1 MMKAAA
7 PTLRAIGI
15 ALAAL
20 LACSQTLLAQTLLAQ
35 TAPSSTR
42 PLRIGT
48 DGSYPPF
55 GSTTPAGK
63 LVGFEI
69 DLVNDLCRR
78 MQTPCQFVVVDWNG
92 MIPKL
97 QEGTV
102 DIIMSGLS
110 IKPERRK
117 AIDFSL
123 PYFSAPTYFVA
134 RKDAP
139 AVYQSAVPFIDLGKA
154 TPEQL
159 KALDALGAHLQ
170 KAVIGVE
177 GATTHEQYVKKYFPQ
192 SGQVRIYPKQ
202 ESLFLDL
209 SIGRVDAVCSGYSTV
224 MRFIRDERAKGRE
237 YVMFGPGVR
246 GGVLGEGVAFGLRK
260 DNDALE
266 SKLNGALRAAANEGV
281 VSTLSKQWFGI
292 DGSIKYEQTIATR

>member
-1 MMKAAA
+1 MKNIDALL
-7 PTLRAIGI
+7 PRTILIS
-15 ALAAL
+15 LAAL
-20 LACSQTLLAQTLLAQ
+20 LFSLPSAHAQ
-35 TAPSSTR
+35 TR

-48 DGSYPPF
+48 DGSYPPY

-69 DLVNDLCRR
+69 DLMNDLCKR
-78 MQTPCQFVVVDWNG
+78 MQLSCEYVVVDWNG

-102 DIIMSGLS
+102 DVIMSGLS

-134 RKDAP
+134 RKGSP
-139 AVYQSAVPFIDLGKA
+139 AVYQSPARSIDLAHAGPA
-154 TPEQL
+154 DQQ
-159 KALDALGAHLQ
+159 ALAELAQHLQ
-170 KAVIGVE
+170 KAVVGIE
-177 GATTHEQYVKKYFPQ
+177 GATTHEEYVKRYFPKAG
-192 SGQVRIYPKQ
+192 SVRVYPKQ

-209 SIGRVDAVCSGYSTV
+209 SIGRVDAVCAGYSNV
-224 MRFIRDERAKGRE
+224 SRFIREQQSKGKE

-260 DNDALE
+260 GNQALE
-266 SKLNGALRAAANEGV
+266 SKLNAALRDAGKAGV
-281 VSTLSKQWFGI
+281 ISSLSKQWFGI
-292 DGSIKYEQTIATR
+292 DGSIDYDAENAVAAR

>member
-1 MMKAAA
+1 MMKVDLLK
-7 PTLRAIGI
+7 LRSLGA
-15 ALAAL
+15 ALA
-20 LACSQTLLAQTLLAQ
+20 TLLATVPLAHAQ
-35 TAPSSTR
+35 ER

-48 DGSYPPF
+48 DGSYPPY

-69 DLVNDLCRR
+69 DLMNDLCKR
-78 MQTPCQFVVVDWNG
+78 MQTRCEYVVVDWNG

-97 QEGTV
+97 QQGSV
-102 DIIMSGLS
+102 DVIMSGLS

-134 RKDAP
+134 RKGSP
-139 AVYQSAVPFIDLGKA
+139 AVYQSAVRTIDLAKA
-154 TPEQL
+154 GPADEQALAELARHL
-159 KALDALGAHLQ
+159 K
-170 KAVIGVE
+170 KAVVGIE
-177 GATTHEQYVKKYFPQ
+177 GATTHEQYVKHYFPE
-192 SGQVRIYPKQ
+192 SGQVRVYPKQ

-209 SIGRVDAVCSGYSTV
+209 SIGRVDAVCAGYSNV
-224 MRFIRDERAKGRE
+224 SRFIREQKEKGRE

-246 GGVLGEGVAFGLRK
+246 GGILGEGVAFGLRK
-260 DNDALE
+260 NSDALE
-266 SKLNGALRAAANEGV
+266 IKINEALRAAAKEGI

-292 DGSIKYEQTIATR
+292 DGSINYDTNAVAAR

>member
-1 MMKAAA
+1 MTKVDSPKLRALGIALVSLLAAA
-7 PTLRAIGI
+7 P
-15 ALAAL
+15 LAH
-20 LACSQTLLAQTLLAQ
+20 AQD
-35 TAPSSTR
+35 R

-48 DGSYPPF
+48 DGSYPPY

-69 DLVNDLCRR
+69 DLMNDLCKR
-78 MQTPCQFVVVDWNG
+78 MRTRCEFVVVDWNG

-134 RKDAP
+134 RKDSP
-139 AVYQSAVPFIDLGKA
+139 TVYRSAARDIDLAKA
-154 TPEQL
+154 SPADKQALAELAQHL
-159 KALDALGAHLQ
+159 K
-170 KAVIGVE
+170 KAVVGIE
-177 GATTHEQYVKKYFPQ
+177 GATTHEQYVKQYFPE
-192 SGQVRIYPKQ
+192 SGQVRVYPKQ

-209 SIGRVDAVCSGYSTV
+209 SIGRVDAVCAGYSNV
-224 MRFIRDERAKGRE
+224 SRFIREQKEKGRE
-237 YVMFGPGVR
+237 FVIVGPGVR
-246 GGVLGEGVAFGLRK
+246 GGILGEGVAFGLRK
-260 DNDALE
+260 GNGTLE
-266 SKLNGALRAAANEGV
+266 SKLNDALRAAGKEGLLA
-281 VSTLSKQWFGI
+281 SLSKQWFGI
-292 DGSIKYEQTIATR
+292 DGSINYDNNTVAAR